1 MNKRQKLKIEI
12 ATQILA
18 NSTDSI
24 GAVDFALDKAESL
37 LSRFEYL
44 ESLDL
49 SDKKEDDEDDNG

>member
-18 NSTDSI
+18 SNTDRI
-24 GAVDFALDKAESL
+24 GSVDFALDKAESL

-49 SDKKEDDEDDNG
+49 SDDNDKEDDRG